1 MLLNHATEYFQHN
14 PTFCTAGIYSQIDTT
29 KKFVWQNIMWEEKH
43 AMWFRR
49 GGADAISSLTDFMG
63 QHRRVGS
70 NYDVTLMED
79 TVLQNKEATLETDLS
94 PADENTYRI
103 TMRSKEHSSSKS

>member
-14 PTFCTAGIYSQIDTT
+14 PIFCIAGMYSQIDII

-49 GGADAISSLTDFMG
+49 ESADAISFLADFMG

-70 NYDVTLMED
+70 NSDMTLMEDMED
-79 TVLQNKEATLETDLS
+79 TVLQKKEATLE
-94 PADENTYRI
+94 N
-103 TMRSKEHSSSKS
+103 